1 MMIMACYYISTG
13 SALVCHGSD
22 LLYCMSSDYR
32 LLSDNALSYLL
43 LYDNAISRD
52 NCFVTTV

>member
-1 MMIMACYYISTG
+1 MMMACCYIITG
-13 SALVCHGSD
+13 PVLVCHGID

-43 LYDNAISRD
+43 LYDNAISHD
-52 NCFVTTV
+52 TT